1 MQGRA
6 PIKNLCMARY
16 RGDLTDR
23 LWRLRR
29 RHDHIDAVLRPD
41 GTGWELQFLRNNRV
55 LLRRRYPT
63 RELAHAEAAGRLRD
77 LQRAGW
83 NTHW

>member
-1 MQGRA
+1 MLYEPASGR
-6 PIKNLCMARY
+6 ITTE
-16 RGDLTDR
+16 GFVDLNDR

-29 RHDHIDAVLRPD
+29 RHDHIDAIIRRRGAL
-41 GTGWELQFLRNNRV
+41 WELTFLRNDR
-55 LLRRRYPT
+55 LMLT
-63 RELAHAEAAGRLRD
+63 RHYTRLDLARAEADRRLRD